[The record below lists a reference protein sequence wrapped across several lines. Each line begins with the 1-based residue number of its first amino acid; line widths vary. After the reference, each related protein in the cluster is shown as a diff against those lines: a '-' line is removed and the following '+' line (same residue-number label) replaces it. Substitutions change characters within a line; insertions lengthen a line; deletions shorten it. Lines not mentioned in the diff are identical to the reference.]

1 MKSMKKLRLILA
13 GLLLLGFTACSN
25 DDDDDKIGFEA
36 GNAVQFESTII
47 EMSQARTIDDNW
59 TSGDE
64 IGIYMVKSGTTLV
77 MGDARNKKYTADV
90 SGKLAAAGDAIYYP
104 ADENV
109 SVDFIAYYPY
119 REALTNYSY
128 DINLS
133 DQSQQSKIALLYS
146 NNVADAKNG
155 NMPVKMQFSHKLTKL
170 IFNISP
176 GAGLTESSLNNL
188 KMYING
194 MNTVADFNLATGL
207 ISNAQKHETITALT
221 AAN

>member
-1 MKSMKKLRLILA
+1 MNKLRLILA

-90 SGKLAAAGDAIYYP
+90 SGKLAAAGDSIYYP
-104 ADENV
+104 ADANG
-109 SVDFIAYYPY
+109 SGDF
-119 REALTNYSY
+119 S
-128 DINLS
+128 
-133 DQSQQSKIALLYS
+133 
-146 NNVADAKNG
+146 G
-155 NMPVKMQFSHKLTKL
+155 
-170 IFNISP
+170 
-176 GAGLTESSLNNL
+176 
-188 KMYING
+188 
-194 MNTVADFNLATGL
+194 
-207 ISNAQKHETITALT
+207 
-221 AAN
+221 